1 MHADGYTRQL
11 MVLLL
16 NWTLTWRNR
25 CLINTFTLDSQG
37 SCAYDASEDCL
48 RWTIKNFPSE
58 KEFFLRANLHLP
70 SVKAEDVVTGRG
82 PPINIKFEI
91 PYNVPSGLQVRYFKV
106 FERSNYAA
114 LPWVRYITRSG
125 NYDFRLP

>member
-1 MHADGYTRQL
+1 MDATSKR
-11 MVLLL
+11 V
-16 NWTLTWRNR
+16 TARV
-25 CLINTFTLDSQG
+25 QG
-37 SCAYDASEDCL
+37 SCSYDASEDVL
-48 RWTIKNFPSE
+48 RWTIKNFPSD
-58 KEFFLRANLHLP
+58 KEFLLRANVQLP

-82 PPINIKFEI
+82 PPIRLKFEI

-125 NYDFRLP
+125 AYEFRMP